1 MPLDRAGFFPPA
13 RAAVAI
19 AFLVNGFAIGSWAP
33 QVPILAGRLGFSE
46 AALGLLILVFGLGAV
61 AAMPAVG
68 AAISRGG
75 SRRPMLATHLLL
87 APALPLLVIA
97 PSPFLAVPAIF
108 FFGMMLGGMDVAM
121 NANAVSV
128 ERGMGRAI
136 MSSCHGFWS
145 LGGMIG
151 AGVGGPVI
159 AALGAP
165 GHALLVGLLILATLL
180 GVVKLGHDDRM
191 DHETAADGEAG
202 GGLKAILTAAR
213 RDRSALV
220 MALAI
225 GVFAL
230 IAMLPEG
237 AAIDW
242 SAIYLRGTLGA
253 DVAVSGLA
261 FATFSAA
268 MAIFRFLGDGIR
280 DRLGA
285 VNTVRLFS
293 LVAASGLLL
302 TGLGG
307 SLPIVIC
314 GFALTGVGL
323 SNIVP
328 IAFSAAGN
336 VPGLKPGIGI
346 SIATSIGYSGGL
358 LAPSAIGFLAEH
370 VGLADVYIGMSAL
383 LAVILAL
390 SGMMAGAD
398 ARKA

>member
-1 MPLDRAGFFPPA
+1 MALDRAGFFPPA
-13 RAAVAI
+13 RTAVAI

-46 AALGLLILVFGLGAV
+46 GALGLLILVFGLGAV
-61 AAMPAVG
+61 AAMPAIG

-75 SRRPMLATHLLL
+75 SRRPLIATHLLL
-87 APALPLLVIA
+87 APALTLLVVA
-97 PSPFLAVPAIF
+97 PSPLLAVPAIF

-121 NANAVSV
+121 NANAVAV

-145 LGGMIG
+145 MGGMIG
-151 AGVGGPVI
+151 AGIGGPVI

-165 GHALLVGLLILATLL
+165 AHAVLAGLLTLAALLV
-180 GVVKLGHDDRM
+180 VVKLGHDDRL
-191 DHETAADGEAG
+191 DHEAAQETGGG
-202 GGLKAILTAAR
+202 GGLAAIIAAAR

-220 MALAI
+220 TALAI

-253 DVAVSGLA
+253 DVVTSGLA
-261 FATFSAA
+261 FAAFSAA
-268 MAIFRFLGDGIR
+268 MATFRFLGDGIR

-314 GFALTGVGL
+314 GFALTGIGL

-346 SIATSIGYSGGL
+346 SIATAIGYSGGL
-358 LAPSAIGFLAEH
+358 LAPSAIGLLAES
-370 VGLADVYIGMSAL
+370 VGLADVYVGMSAL
-383 LAVILAL
+383 VLVVLAL